1 MSYLTVHGVISR
13 LGPAGSVPAAAMAV
27 LMVTAGCA
35 SSASPPV
42 SASTSP
48 AATRPN
54 SLMPTST
61 PFPAPTL
68 FTSSLYKY
76 SVLFP
81 TGWQVIPAQSTWD
94 GNSPIGH
101 DDPIV
106 DQWIGPQV
114 ADRCK
119 TVFVCGPIAWAVAA
133 STTKSLVALAAE
145 RDVAEARDHPCPS
158 APESQVRVKID
169 GEAGLLASKHCPADR
184 GLLVLRAIAIH
195 KGIGYFFWMQDPSN
209 EKAVEPVDR
218 ADFNSLIAAIRL
230 PD

>member
-1 MSYLTVHGVISR
+1 MSYLTVHGVISGLR
-13 LGPAGSVPAAAMAV
+13 PARSVRAAAMAA

-42 SASTSP
+42 SASSSP
-48 AATRPN
+48 AATRAN

-81 TGWQVIPAQSTWD
+81 AGWQIVPAQSTWD
-94 GNSPIGH
+94 GKSAIGH
-101 DDPIV
+101 LDPIV

-114 ADRCK
+114 ANRCK

-133 STTKSLVALAAE
+133 PTTKSPADLAAE
-145 RDVAEARDHPCPS
+145 TDAAEARDHPCPVS
-158 APESQVRVKID
+158 PESQVGVKID
-169 GEAGLLASKHCPADR
+169 GEAALLASKHCPADG
-184 GLLVLRAIAIH
+184 GLLVLRAIAVH

-209 EKAVEPVDR
+209 ERAVEPLDR
-218 ADFNSLIAAIRL
+218 SDFSALIAAIRL